1 MNKVIS
7 VVKHSL
13 FTCIHLFLSLAGII
27 ALGATPALFNGLSL
41 NITQYFLAFKNL
53 VASLLEPS
61 TLTYSYYKVVRPLF
75 PEILIRYKESITIFA
90 SSFIFTLILAVLIV
104 YCLTCLNPII
114 VNKVKQSLVYL
125 EAIPDILIIMTLQL
139 SIVWLFKK
147 TGILVVEV
155 AAAGDQKIR
164 ALPIICLSI
173 PTTIMFTKILLLHTE
188 EEYEKPYVS
197 LASGKGLSHF
207 TVFFKHVLRNVLLRF
222 FFFTKTNIWLML
234 SNLYIIEYFFN
245 SIGIFIFVKDYNS
258 IETFTVALLLIYVP
272 IFIYFQVFRL
282 FTSHLIKE
290 VV

>member
-1 MNKVIS
+1 MNKVMS
-7 VVKHSL
+7 GVKHSL
-13 FTCIHLFLSLAGII
+13 STSIQLFLSLAGII

-41 NITQYFLAFKNL
+41 NITQYFQSFKNL

-90 SSFIFTLILAVLIV
+90 SSFIISLILAVLIV
-104 YCLTCLNPII
+104 YFLTCLDPKI
-114 VNKVKQSLVYL
+114 VHKIKQSLIYL
-125 EAIPDILIIMTLQL
+125 ESLPDILIIMILQL
-139 SIVWLFKK
+139 FIVWLFKK

-173 PTTIMFTKILLLHTE
+173 PTTIMFTKILLFRTE

-222 FFFTKTNIWLML
+222 FFFTKTNI
-234 SNLYIIEYFFN
+234 
-245 SIGIFIFVKDYNS
+245 
-258 IETFTVALLLIYVP
+258 
-272 IFIYFQVFRL
+272 
-282 FTSHLIKE
+282 
-290 VV
+290 